1 MKVLLHGMRV
11 WVAFGLVLAGL
22 PLHGQ
27 TAISPYRALR
37 PIMPDPN
44 QRNAPSSVSSAD
56 LGSNETA
63 AAAPSK
69 RAVGLRVDPSL
80 APSKLKV
87 LGTIEGIK
95 GTLYVTN
102 VGPVSVTPSVQ
113 LMVCDTRG
121 GKVGM
126 LSKIGE
132 ALAAG
137 DSEKIEV
144 LATNLNAADL
154 KLMKL
159 AVAQNR

>member
-1 MKVLLHGMRV
+1 M
-11 WVAFGLVLAGL
+11 A
-22 PLHGQ
+22 
-27 TAISPYRALR
+27 
-37 PIMPDPN
+37 DPN
-44 QRNAPSSVSSAD
+44 QPNAPSSVSTSDLSLIDTTPVSAKRG
-56 LGSNETA
+56 LGL
-63 AAAPSK
+63 K
-69 RAVGLRVDPSL
+69 LDPSL

-87 LGTIEGIK
+87 LGTIDGIK
-95 GTLYVTN
+95 GTLFVTN
-102 VGPVSVTPSVQ
+102 VGPTSVTPMVQ

-126 LSKIGE
+126 VSKIGE

-159 AVAQNR
+159 AVAQKQ

>member
-1 MKVLLHGMRV
+1 MRV
-11 WVAFGLVLAGL
+11 WVAFGLVLAAL

-27 TAISPYRALR
+27 TAVSPYRALR

-44 QRNAPSSVSSAD
+44 QRTAPSSVTPAD
-56 LGSNETA
+56 LGSNDTSA
-63 AAAPSK
+63 AASK
-69 RAVGLRVDPSL
+69 RGLGVRVDPSL

-87 LGTIEGIK
+87 LGTIDGIK

-102 VGPVSVTPSVQ
+102 VGPVAVTPAVQ

-121 GKVGM
+121 GKVGVV
-126 LSKIGE
+126 SKIGE

-137 DSEKIEV
+137 DNEKIEV

-154 KLMKL
+154 KLMRL
-159 AVAQNR
+159 AVAQNH

>member
-1 MKVLLHGMRV
+1 MRV

-27 TAISPYRALR
+27 TAISPYRALH

-56 LGSNETA
+56 LGSNDTSA
-63 AAAPSK
+63 ASSK
-69 RAVGLRVDPSL
+69 RGLGVRLDPSL
-80 APSKLKV
+80 MPSKLKV

-126 LSKIGE
+126 VSKVGE

-159 AVAQNR
+159 AVAQTH

>member
-1 MKVLLHGMRV
+1 MRV

-27 TAISPYRALR
+27 TAISPYRALH

-44 QRNAPSSVSSAD
+44 QRNAPSSVTSAD
-56 LGSNETA
+56 LGSNDTSA
-63 AAAPSK
+63 ASPK
-69 RAVGLRVDPSL
+69 RGLAVKVDSAL

-87 LGTIEGIK
+87 LGTIDGIK

-102 VGPVSVTPSVQ
+102 VGPVVVTPAVQ

-121 GKVGM
+121 GKVGVV
-126 LSKIGE
+126 SKIGE

-137 DSEKIEV
+137 ENEKIEV

-159 AVAQNR
+159 AVAQNH